1 MLVVAERVLRKS
13 RRQVVEAVAPEDVG
27 SKVERDSKYCRT
39 RPVEPA
45 GRAHLDLVPRI
56 MEDGVPEVL
65 LDALEEQYRR
75 ARAPDGRQDHGHRC
89 AGVRI
94 EPIGDYLRP
103 PAQSLNEIQE
113 LPVVTKTLDLEPH
126 GREPVFDAPAILAER
141 INFDR
146 AVRVQHTEQ
155 ILHGIG
161 HGSSPL
167 RAIAKS
173 PRRRQGSRAQSPND
187 LSLRQLMPEYVRPRG
202 ARHKAQPSTADE
214 SA

>member
-1 MLVVAERVLRKS
+1 M
-13 RRQVVEAVAPEDVG
+13 
-27 SKVERDSKYCRT
+27 
-39 RPVEPA
+39 
-45 GRAHLDLVPRI
+45 
-56 MEDGVPEVL
+56 PEVL

-75 ARAPDGRQDHGHRC
+75 ARAPHGRQDHGHRR

-103 PAQSLNEIQE
+103 SAQSVNEIQE
-113 LPVVTKTLDLEPH
+113 LPVVAKTVDLEPH

-167 RAIAKS
+167 RAIA
-173 PRRRQGSRAQSPND
+173 
-187 LSLRQLMPEYVRPRG
+187 
-202 ARHKAQPSTADE
+202 E
-214 SA
+214 SW